1 MMRHESGGGEGGRVM
16 STAGRL
22 VRPHELALV
31 LLGAGAGILW
41 ALISL
46 TLGFS
51 LSLVQGSGAVR
62 RAGIIFNLPL
72 FLAGWLAYALHL
84 TIIDPSGLVMAAGV
98 ALTLVPIVVW
108 IGAERWQ
115 ARQ

>member
-1 MMRHESGGGEGGRVM
+1 M

-31 LLGAGAGILW
+31 LLGAGAGVLW
-41 ALISL
+41 ALTSL
-46 TLGFS
+46 TLGLS
-51 LSLVQGSGAVR
+51 LSAVQAAGAA
-62 RAGIIFNLPL
+62 RAVVVVLDLPL
-72 FLAGWLAYALHL
+72 FLAGWAARTLHL
-84 TIIDPSGLVMAAGV
+84 NIIDPSGLVMAAGV

>member
-1 MMRHESGGGEGGRVM
+1 MMRHESGGEGGHVM

-22 VRPHELALV
+22 IRPHELALV
-31 LLGAGAGILW
+31 LLGAGAGVLW

-51 LSLVQGSGAVR
+51 LSLVEGSVAVR
-62 RAGIIFNLPL
+62 GAGIIFNLPL
-72 FLAGWLAYALHL
+72 YLAGWLAYALHL

-98 ALTLVPIVVW
+98 ALTLVPVAVW